1 MEKFKETVDIS
12 TILNIGDKVWI
23 MYNNRPIQ
31 CTIIGIKITFSKDSF
46 WFGIKSYEKIIQYEL
61 MYMGLKF
68 AYDERMYESHFFS
81 TKEKL
86 IKSL

>member
-1 MEKFKETVDIS
+1 MEKFKETIDIS
-12 TILNIGDKVWI
+12 TVLNLGDKVWI

-31 CTIIGIKITFSKDSF
+31 CTIIGIKITFSKGSYC
-46 WFGIKSYEKIIQYEL
+46 FGIKSYERNTQYEL

-68 AYDERMYESHFFS
+68 TYDERTYESHFFS

>member
-31 CTIIGIKITFSKDSF
+31 CTIIGIKITFSKGSF